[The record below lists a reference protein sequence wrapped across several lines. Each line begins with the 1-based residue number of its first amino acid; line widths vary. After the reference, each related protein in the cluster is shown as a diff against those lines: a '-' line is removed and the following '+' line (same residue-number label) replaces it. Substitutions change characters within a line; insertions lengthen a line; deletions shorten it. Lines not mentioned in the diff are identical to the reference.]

1 MSVMD
6 KADEAQRAA
15 FRAARYYF
23 PSPDGPMLLKVDEPS
38 AALADLLRSRN
49 AAGAAVITAFNPHGR
64 RQDEALNRAAQ
75 NQLLCDLRAAGNA
88 LLPGRNEDP
97 AGGWPVEESFL
108 VLGIG
113 LPTARKL
120 AARYG
125 QLAFL
130 WIDAAN
136 AMPRLVETAASP

>member
-1 MSVMD
+1 
-6 KADEAQRAA
+6 
-15 FRAARYYF
+15 
-23 PSPDGPMLLKVDEPS
+23 MLLKVDEPNT
-38 AALADLLRSRN
+38 ALTDLLRSLN

-64 RQDEALNRAAQ
+64 RQDDALNRAAQ
-75 NQLLCDLRAAGNA
+75 KQLLSDLRSAGYA

-97 AGGWPVEESFL
+97 AGVWPVEESFL

-113 LPTARKL
+113 LPAARML

-130 WIDAAN
+130 WSAAN
-136 AMPRLVETAASP
+136 ATPRLVETAASA

>member
-1 MSVMD
+1 MSVTG
-6 KADEAQRAA
+6 KVTESQRAA
-15 FRAARYYF
+15 FRAANYYF
-23 PSPDGPMLLKVDEPS
+23 RSPEGELLLKVDEPNT
-38 AALADLLRSRN
+38 ALADLLRSED

-64 RQDEALNRAAQ
+64 RQDAAHNRAAQ
-75 NQLLCDLRAAGNA
+75 NQLLGDLRAAGLT

-97 AGGWPVEESFL
+97 AGVWPEESFL

-113 LPTARKL
+113 LATARLL

-130 WIDAAN
+130 WTDAAS
-136 AMPRLVETAASP
+136 ATPRLMETATSD